1 MDAPG
6 SRANVSA
13 RGTPRRPLL
22 WSSTALTASGPKAG
36 DVRLSWL
43 GRLLDR
49 ASTRRLLR
57 RAGDGAAACLAVV
70 GALWSWS
77 AGDGQ
82 PLTWQYL
89 RDHAAWFLV
98 APGWLLLLR
107 MASSARLAFSTLDA
121 ASVVARAAAMGLGL
135 YLALYF
141 LAPRDLLPRLVVLN
155 FLALAGV
162 ATLVWRVLSRH
173 LLEPDAPE
181 RPVAVVG
188 AGPAAR
194 DVAALLGEFAPH
206 RKVLGLFPTQSGGAP
221 EGSDA
226 PVALERLV
234 SGRRVSAL
242 ILAPEGPMGPNL
254 LRTVVGA
261 RERDIDVVPMHAV
274 YERLL
279 RRLPVRHR
287 EPAWVLDALAE
298 ARGRLASGPWFGK
311 RALDIVGGAVGCAL
325 LLASLPVLGPLVW
338 LDVGWPVLFRQDRL
352 GLAGRRFRVLKFR
365 TMGADAEPDG
375 PRWADDGDAR
385 ASRFGRFLRR
395 ARLDEWPQFW
405 NVLRGE
411 MSLIGPRPERPE
423 FVAELARRIPCY
435 RERLLV
441 RPGISGWAQVNY
453 RYGGT
458 VDGALDKLEYDLY
471 YIRHWSLWLDA
482 VILWRTIGTVLGLGG
497 R

>member
-1 MDAPG
+1 M
-6 SRANVSA
+6 
-13 RGTPRRPLL
+13 
-22 WSSTALTASGPKAG
+22 
-36 DVRLSWL
+36 
-43 GRLLDR
+43 
-49 ASTRRLLR
+49 
-57 RAGDGAAACLAVV
+57 
-70 GALWSWS
+70 GALWWWS
-77 AGDGQ
+77 AVDGQ

-89 RDHAAWFLV
+89 RNHAAWFVL
-98 APGWLLLLR
+98 AGGWLFLLR
-107 MASSARLAFSTLDA
+107 AAAAARLAFSARDTA
-121 ASVVARAAAMGLGL
+121 AVVARAAALGLGL

-141 LAPRDLLPRLVVLN
+141 LAPRNLLPRLVVLN
-155 FLALAGV
+155 YLALAGV
-162 ATLVWRVLSRH
+162 ATLVWRVVARQFLA
-173 LLEPDAPE
+173 PDIPE

-194 DVAALLGEFAPH
+194 DVATLLGEFAPH
-206 RKVLGLFPTQSGGAP
+206 QKVLGLFPTHSDGAAEDGDSP
-221 EGSDA
+221 ET
-226 PVALERLV
+226 LERLV

-242 ILAPEGPMGPNL
+242 ILAPEGPMRPDL
-254 LRTVVGA
+254 LRTVVDA

-279 RRLPVRHR
+279 RRLPGRHR

-298 ARGRLASGPWFGK
+298 ARGGLASGPWFGK
-311 RALDIVGGAVGCAL
+311 RALDIAGGAVGCAV
-325 LLASLPVLGPLVW
+325 LLASLPVIGPLVW
-338 LDVGWPVLFRQDRL
+338 LDVGWPVFFRQDRL
-352 GLAGRRFRVLKFR
+352 GLGGRRFRVLEFR
-365 TMGADAEPDG
+365 TMGADAEPHG
-375 PRWADDGDAR
+375 PRWADDADAR
-385 ASRFGRFLRR
+385 ASPVGRVLRR

-411 MSLIGPRPERPE
+411 MSLVGPRPERPE
-423 FVAELARRIPCY
+423 FVAELTRGIPCY

-482 VILWRTIGTVLGLGG
+482 VILGRTFGTVLGLGG

>member
-1 MDAPG
+1 MPRSPDNGA
-6 SRANVSA
+6 
-13 RGTPRRPLL
+13 GTARRPLL
-22 WSSTALTASGPKAG
+22 WSSTALTASGAEAG
-36 DVRLSWL
+36 DVRRSWL

-57 RAGDGAAACLAVV
+57 HAGDAVAACLAVV

-77 AGDGQ
+77 AVGGQ
-82 PLTWQYL
+82 PLTWEYL
-89 RDHAAWFLV
+89 RDHAAWFGL
-98 APGWLLLLR
+98 AGAWLLLLR
-107 MASSARLAFSTLDA
+107 AAAAARLAFSARDTA
-121 ASVVARAAAMGLGL
+121 AVVARAAAMGLGL

-141 LAPRDLLPRLVVLN
+141 FAPRNLLPRLVVLN
-155 FLALAGV
+155 YLALAGV
-162 ATLVWRVLSRH
+162 ATLVWRVLARQF
-173 LLEPDAPE
+173 LEQDTPE
-181 RPVAVVG
+181 EPVAVVG

-206 RKVLGLFPTQSGGAP
+206 RKVLGLFSTQSGGKEERPDSP
-221 EGSDA
+221 E
-226 PVALERLV
+226 ALERLV
-234 SGRRVSAL
+234 RGRRVSAL
-242 ILAPEGPMGPNL
+242 ILAPEGPMGPDL

-287 EPAWVLDALAE
+287 ETAWVLDALAE
-298 ARGRLASGPWFGK
+298 ARGRLASAPWFGK

-325 LLASLPVLGPLVW
+325 VLLSLPVLGPLVW
-338 LDVGWPVLFRQDRL
+338 LDVGWPVFFRQDRS
-352 GLAGRRFRVLKFR
+352 GLAGRPFRVLKFR

-375 PRWADDGDAR
+375 PRWADAGDAR

-395 ARLDEWPQFW
+395 ARIDEWPQFW

-423 FVAELARRIPCY
+423 FVADLARRIPCY

-482 VILWRTIGTVLGLGG
+482 VILWRTFGTVLGLGG

>member
-1 MDAPG
+1 MPRSPAKG
-6 SRANVSA
+6 AGA
-13 RGTPRRPLL
+13 ARRPLL
-22 WSSTALTASGPKAG
+22 WSSTALTASGGEAG
-36 DVRLSWL
+36 DVRRSWL

-49 ASTRRLLR
+49 ASIRRLLR
-57 RAGDGAAACLAVV
+57 RAGDAAAACLAVV

-89 RDHAAWFLV
+89 RDHAAWFGL
-98 APGWLLLLR
+98 AGAWLLLLR
-107 MASSARLAFSTLDA
+107 AAAAARLAFSARDTA
-121 ASVVARAAAMGLGL
+121 AVVARAAAMGLGL

-141 LAPRDLLPRLVVLN
+141 FAPRDLLPRLVVLN
-155 FLALAGV
+155 YLALAGV
-162 ATLVWRVLSRH
+162 ATLVWRVLARQF
-173 LLEPDAPE
+173 LEQDTPE
-181 RPVAVVG
+181 EPVAVVG

-206 RKVLGLFPTQSGGAP
+206 RKVLGLFSTQSGGAADGPDSP
-221 EGSDA
+221 E
-226 PVALERLV
+226 ALERLV

-242 ILAPEGPMGPNL
+242 ILAPEGPMGPDL

-261 RERDIDVVPMHAV
+261 RERDIDVLPMHAV

-287 EPAWVLDALAE
+287 ETAWVLDALAE
-298 ARGRLASGPWFGK
+298 ARGRLASAPWFGK

-325 LLASLPVLGPLVW
+325 VLLSLPVLGPLVW
-338 LDVGWPVLFRQDRL
+338 LDVGSPVFFRQDRS
-352 GLAGRRFRVLKFR
+352 GRAGRVFRVLKFR

-375 PRWADDGDAR
+375 PRWADDADAR

-482 VILWRTIGTVLGLGG
+482 VILWRTFGTVLGLGG

>member
-1 MDAPG
+1 MPRSPDNGA
-6 SRANVSA
+6 
-13 RGTPRRPLL
+13 GTARRPLL
-22 WSSTALTASGPKAG
+22 WSSTALTASGAEAG
-36 DVRLSWL
+36 DVRRSWL
-43 GRLLDR
+43 GQLLDR

-57 RAGDGAAACLAVV
+57 RAGDAAAACLAVV
-70 GALWSWS
+70 GALWWWS
-77 AGDGQ
+77 AVDGQ

-89 RDHAAWFLV
+89 RDHAAWFVL
-98 APGWLLLLR
+98 AGAWLLLLR
-107 MASSARLAFSTLDA
+107 VAAAERLVFSARDTA
-121 ASVVARAAAMGLGL
+121 AVVARAAAVGLGL

-155 FLALAGV
+155 YLALAGV
-162 ATLVWRVLSRH
+162 ATLVWRALARQF
-173 LLEPDAPE
+173 LEQDTPE
-181 RPVAVVG
+181 QPVAVVG
-188 AGPAAR
+188 AGSAAR
-194 DVAALLGEFAPH
+194 DVATLLGEFAPH
-206 RKVLGLFPTQSGGAP
+206 QKVLGLFPTHSDGAGEGGDSP
-221 EGSDA
+221 E
-226 PVALERLV
+226 ALERLV
-234 SGRRVSAL
+234 SSRRVSAL
-242 ILAPEGPMGPNL
+242 ILAPEGPMGPDL

-261 RERDIDVVPMHAV
+261 RERDIDVLPMHAV

-287 EPAWVLDALAE
+287 ETAWVLDALAE
-298 ARGRLASGPWFGK
+298 ARGRLASAPWFGK
-311 RALDIVGGAVGCAL
+311 RALDIAGGAVGCAL
-325 LLASLPVLGPLVW
+325 VLLSLPVLGPLVW
-338 LDVGWPVLFRQDRL
+338 LDVGSPVFFRQDRS
-352 GLAGRRFRVLKFR
+352 GRAGRVFRVLKFR

-375 PRWADDGDAR
+375 PRWADDADAR

-482 VILWRTIGTVLGLGG
+482 VILWRTFGTVLGLGG